1 MEKDSKPLFLPKL
14 SRNFST
20 WHVLCQLDS
29 KQKTKFMKRILIVFT
44 LVLAAAT
51 TFAQSAK
58 RVSAYNYMTDG
69 EFLKAKEPIDE
80 AITDDKT
87 GVDDKTW
94 RYRGQIYTGLAQNDY
109 EGIDKADAIK
119 TAIESFEKSMEL
131 DEKDKWKQENLTGL
145 AQAQNL
151 AVNMG
156 IAAYN
161 ASEFEKSSKLFL
173 VGEEAAANL
182 GVVDTLALY
191 NAGLAAEQAG
201 NFEMALA
208 QYRKATEINYLE
220 AKMYLYMANLYQ
232 RQEDTEGY
240 LAIIQEG
247 RKEYPEDADLIVYE
261 LNYYLQ
267 SKKYDEAKEN
277 LLLAIDKEPDNK
289 QLYFSLGV
297 VYQELG
303 NTEEAVKGYKK
314 AIEIDPEYFDAVYN
328 LGAFYF
334 NEGVEMNNAANE
346 IEDNE
351 AYKAKRA
358 EAKAEFKNG
367 LPHLEKAHQLDPTD
381 TGAMAS
387 LQQLYA
393 LLEMTDK
400 YQEMKAKLDAAKA
413 E

>member
-1 MEKDSKPLFLPKL
+1 
-14 SRNFST
+14 
-20 WHVLCQLDS
+20 
-29 KQKTKFMKRILIVFT
+29 MKRILIVFT

-161 ASEFEKSSKLFL
+161 ASEFEKSSRLFL

-247 RKEYPEDADLIVYE
+247 RKAYPEDADLIVYE

-267 SKKYDEAKEN
+267 SKKYDEAKNN
-277 LLLAIDKEPDNK
+277 LLLAIEKEPDNK

-303 NTEEAVKGYKK
+303 NAEEAVSAYSK
-314 AIEIDPEYFDAVYN
+314 AIELDSEYFDAIYN

-346 IEDNE
+346 IEDND
-351 AYKAKRA
+351 AYKAKRN
-358 EAKAEFKNG
+358 EAKAEFEKG
-367 LPHLEKAHQLDPTD
+367 LPHLEKAHELDSSD
-381 TGAMAS
+381 MGAMAS

-393 LLEMTDK
+393 LLQMTEK

>member
-1 MEKDSKPLFLPKL
+1 
-14 SRNFST
+14 
-20 WHVLCQLDS
+20 
-29 KQKTKFMKRILIVFT
+29 MKRILILFT

-51 TFAQSAK
+51 TFAQSSK
-58 RVSAYNYMTDG
+58 RVSAYNYMKDG

-80 AITDDKT
+80 AINDSKT
-87 GVDDKTW
+87 GIDDKTW
-94 RYRGQIYTGLAQNDY
+94 RYRGQIYTGLAQNEY
-109 EGIDKADAIK
+109 EGIDKAKAIS
-119 TAIESFEKSMEL
+119 TAIESYQKAMEL
-131 DEKDKWKQENLTGL
+131 DEKNKWKQENLTGL

-156 IAAYN
+156 IEAYN
-161 ASEFEKSSKLFL
+161 ASDFEKSANLFL
-173 VGEEAAANL
+173 VGEEAASQL

-208 QYRKATEINYLE
+208 QYRKALEIDYLE

-232 RQEDTEGY
+232 RQKDTEGY

-247 RKEYPEDADLIVYE
+247 REAYPDDADLIVYE
-261 LNYYLQ
+261 LNHYL
-267 SKKYDEAKEN
+267 SNKKYDEAKNN
-277 LLLAIDKEPDNK
+277 LMLAIEKEPNNR

-303 NTEEAVKGYKK
+303 NTEEAVKAYQK
-314 AIEIDPEYFDAVYN
+314 AIEIDSEYFDAIYN

-334 NEGVEMNNAANE
+334 NAGVEMNNAANE
-346 IEDNE
+346 IEDNN

-358 EAKAEFKNG
+358 EAKEEFKKG
-367 LPHLEKAHQLDPTD
+367 LPYLEKAHELDPSD

-393 LLEMTDK
+393 LLEMTEK
-400 YQEMKAKLDAAKA
+400 YQEMKAKLESATAK
-413 E
+413 

>member
-1 MEKDSKPLFLPKL
+1 
-14 SRNFST
+14 
-20 WHVLCQLDS
+20 
-29 KQKTKFMKRILIVFT
+29 MKRILILFT

-58 RVSAYNYMTDG
+58 RVSAYNYMSDG

-80 AITDDKT
+80 AITDSKT

-119 TAIESFEKSMEL
+119 TAIESFEKAMEL
-131 DEKDKWKQENLTGL
+131 DVKNKWKQENLSGL

-161 ASEFEKSSKLFL
+161 ASEFEKSANLFL

-201 NFEMALA
+201 NFEMALT
-208 QYRKATEINYLE
+208 QYRKATEINYLG

-232 RQEDTEGY
+232 RQEDTDGY

-247 RKEYPEDADLIVYE
+247 RKAYPEDADLIVYE

-267 SKKYDEAKEN
+267 SKKFDEAKNN
-277 LLLAIDKEPDNK
+277 LLLAIEKEPDNK

-303 NTEEAVKGYKK
+303 NTEEAVKAYKK

-334 NEGVEMNNAANE
+334 NNGVEMNNAANE
-346 IEDNE
+346 IEDNK
-351 AYKAKRA
+351 AYEAKRA
-358 EAKAEFKNG
+358 EAKAEFEKG

-381 TGAMAS
+381 VGAMAS

-400 YQEMKAKLDAAKA
+400 YQEMKTKLESAKA

>member
-1 MEKDSKPLFLPKL
+1 
-14 SRNFST
+14 
-20 WHVLCQLDS
+20 
-29 KQKTKFMKRILIVFT
+29 MKRILVLFT
-44 LVLAAAT
+44 LCLAAAS
-51 TFAQSAK
+51 TFAQNAK
-58 RVSAYNYMTDG
+58 RVSAYNYMKDG

-80 AITDDKT
+80 AITDEKT

-109 EGIDKADAIK
+109 AEVDKAEAIK
-119 TAIESFEKSMEL
+119 TAISSFEKAMEL
-131 DEKDKWKQENLTGL
+131 DEKEKWKQENLSGL

-151 AVNMG
+151 AVNLG
-156 IAAYN
+156 IQAYN
-161 ASEFEKSSKLFL
+161 EADYKNAASLFL

-182 GVVDTLALY
+182 GVVDTMALY

-201 NFEMALA
+201 DFEMAID
-208 QYRKATEINYLE
+208 QYKKATEIDYLG

-232 RQEDTEGY
+232 KQEDDEGY

-247 RKEYPEDADLIVYE
+247 RAAYPEDSDLIVYE
-261 LNYYLQ
+261 LNYYLKNQ
-267 SKKYDEAKEN
+267 KFDEAKNN
-277 LLLAIDKEPDNK
+277 LLLAIEKEPNNK

-303 NTEEAVKGYKK
+303 NTEEAVNAYKK
-314 AIEIDPEYFDAVYN
+314 AIEMDSEYFDAVYN

-334 NEGVEMNNAANE
+334 NEGVEMNNEANE

-351 AYKAKRA
+351 AYEAKRA
-358 EAKAEFKNG
+358 EAKEEFKKG
-367 LPHLEKAHQLDPTD
+367 LPHLEKAHMLDPSD
-381 TGAMAS
+381 LGAMAS

-393 LLEMTDK
+393 LLQMTEK
-400 YQEMKAKLDAAKA
+400 YQEMKAKLEAAQA

>member
-1 MEKDSKPLFLPKL
+1 
-14 SRNFST
+14 
-20 WHVLCQLDS
+20 
-29 KQKTKFMKRILIVFT
+29 MKRILILFT
-44 LVLAAAT
+44 LILAAAT

-58 RVSAYNYMTDG
+58 RVSAYNYMSDG

-80 AITDDKT
+80 AITDAKT

-119 TAIESFEKSMEL
+119 TAIESFEKAMEL
-131 DEKDKWKQENLTGL
+131 DVKNKWKQENLSGL

-161 ASEFEKSSKLFL
+161 ASEFEKSANLFL

-201 NFEMALA
+201 NFEMALD
-208 QYRKATEINYLE
+208 QYRKATEINYLG
-220 AKMYLYMANLYQ
+220 ARMYLYMANLYQ

-247 RKEYPEDADLIVYE
+247 RKAYPEDADLIVYE

-267 SKKYDEAKEN
+267 SKKFEEAKSN
-277 LLLAIDKEPDNK
+277 LLLAIEKEPDNK

-297 VYQELG
+297 VYQELE
-303 NTEEAVKGYKK
+303 NTEEAVKAYEK

-334 NEGVEMNNAANE
+334 NNGVEMNNAANE
-346 IEDNE
+346 IEDNK
-351 AYKAKRA
+351 AYEAKRA
-358 EAKAEFKNG
+358 EAKAEFQKG
-367 LPHLEKAHQLDPTD
+367 LPHLEKAHKLDPTD
-381 TGAMAS
+381 VGAMAS

-400 YQEMKAKLDAAKA
+400 YQEMKTKLESAKSA

>member
-1 MEKDSKPLFLPKL
+1 
-14 SRNFST
+14 
-20 WHVLCQLDS
+20 
-29 KQKTKFMKRILIVFT
+29 MKRILITFT

-58 RVSAYNYMTDG
+58 RVSAYNYMKDG

-109 EGIDKADAIK
+109 EGIDKAEAIK

-131 DEKDKWKQENLTGL
+131 DEKEKWKQENLSGL
-145 AQAQNL
+145 AQAQNM

-161 ASEFEKSSKLFL
+161 ASEFEKSAKLFL

-191 NAGLAAEQAG
+191 NAGLAFEQAG
-201 NFEMALA
+201 DFENALV
-208 QYRKATEINYLE
+208 QYRKATEINYLG

-232 RQEDTEGY
+232 RQEDTDGY
-240 LAIIQEG
+240 LAVIQEG
-247 RKEYPEDADLIVYE
+247 RKAYPEDADLIVYE

-267 SKKYDEAKEN
+267 TQKFDEAKNN
-277 LLLAIDKEPDNK
+277 LLLAIEKEPDNK

-303 NTEEAVKGYKK
+303 NTEEAVKAYKK
-314 AIEIDPEYFDAVYN
+314 AIELDSEYFDAIYN

-346 IEDNE
+346 IEDND

-358 EAKAEFKNG
+358 EAKEEFKKG
-367 LPHLEKAHQLDPTD
+367 LPHLEKAHVLDPSD
-381 TGAMAS
+381 MGAMAS

>member
-1 MEKDSKPLFLPKL
+1 
-14 SRNFST
+14 
-20 WHVLCQLDS
+20 
-29 KQKTKFMKRILIVFT
+29 MKRILVLLT

-51 TFAQSAK
+51 TFAQNAK
-58 RVSAYNYMTDG
+58 RVSAYNYMKDG
-69 EFLKAKEPIDE
+69 DFLKAKEPIDE
-80 AITDDKT
+80 AITDEKT

-161 ASEFEKSSKLFL
+161 ASEFEKSAELFL

-201 NFEMALA
+201 NFEMALE
-208 QYRKATEINYLE
+208 QYQKATEIDYLG

-240 LAIIQEG
+240 LAVIKEG

-267 SKKYDEAKEN
+267 SKKFDEAKEN
-277 LLLAIDKEPDNK
+277 LLLAIEKEPDNK

-303 NTEEAVKGYKK
+303 NTEEAVK
-314 AIEIDPEYFDAVYN
+314 
-328 LGAFYF
+328 
-334 NEGVEMNNAANE
+334 
-346 IEDNE
+346 
-351 AYKAKRA
+351 
-358 EAKAEFKNG
+358 
-367 LPHLEKAHQLDPTD
+367 
-381 TGAMAS
+381 
-387 LQQLYA
+387 
-393 LLEMTDK
+393 
-400 YQEMKAKLDAAKA
+400 
-413 E
+413 